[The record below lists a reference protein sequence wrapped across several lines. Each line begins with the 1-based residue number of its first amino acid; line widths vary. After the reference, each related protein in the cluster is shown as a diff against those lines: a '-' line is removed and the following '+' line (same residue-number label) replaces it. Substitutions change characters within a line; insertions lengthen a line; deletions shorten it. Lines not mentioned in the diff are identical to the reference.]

1 MELKA
6 QTQSTLSEMTPDKA
20 LNLLKEGNQ
29 RFLEGQKAQR
39 NLLEQMAIRVR
50 ANFRLQWYWDVSTPV
65 CRRS

>member
-29 RFLEGQKAQR
+29 RFLEGQKAER
-39 NLLEQMAIRVR
+39 NFSNRWL
-50 ANFRLQWYWDVSTPV
+50 
-65 CRRS
+65 